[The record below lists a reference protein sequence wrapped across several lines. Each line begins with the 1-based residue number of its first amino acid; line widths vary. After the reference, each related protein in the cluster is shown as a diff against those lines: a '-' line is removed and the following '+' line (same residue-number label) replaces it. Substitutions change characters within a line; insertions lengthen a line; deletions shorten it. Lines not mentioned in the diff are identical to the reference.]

1 MLKRERQLFEF
12 GPFRIDPSHRLLLRE
27 DRPVPLQPKAF
38 EILLVLVENSEKV
51 VSKDDLMKAV
61 WPDTFVEE
69 SNLTQHI
76 FVLRKTLGDA
86 VEEKRYIVTVPGRG
100 YQFAGNVRVVDDEK
114 SSAGEEDTLVVERH
128 TRSQMVIEGA
138 GLPPR
143 TVAYLGSG
151 HRVRPWA
158 AILTAGLVVAVVA
171 AVLSRPYVPAPR
183 VVRIRQ
189 LTRLG
194 TLIANMAVLTDGPRV
209 YFRAWNGKDR
219 LLSYVSPDGGEVFPL
234 QPTLPEVDIYDISP
248 SGAEFLVGDLSG
260 SAGSNDPYTHF
271 LWRAPVAPGSPRQL
285 GGAHGQVARWSPD
298 GSTIVYALDPDLQLI
313 NSDGTNSRKLATTNG
328 SPWYPQWSPDGQRI
342 RYSVLDPRGRGMELW
357 EVDVAGK
364 KPHRMLPDW
373 PPSRRA
379 AAGPWSPDGRYFFFT
394 AVGEGTRDIWVMREP
409 KSTWRRVDTRPVRLT
424 SGPLDFYRPIL
435 SKDGKSILTMGEQ
448 QRGELLR
455 YDRASKVYVPYAHG
469 ISADHVAFS
478 PDRQW
483 MAYVEYPQDILVRAR
498 LDGSERR
505 QLTFPPMRAY
515 HPQWSPDGS
524 RLAFQVATGLGSAP
538 PKIYIIS
545 KDGGLP
551 VLATPERSERQTYPS
566 WSSDGKSIL
575 FSIAD
580 EFDENHALYRVDVK
594 TRQVSMVPGTEG
606 LYWGQISPDGRHVVA
621 LTETTQKL
629 MLYDTVSH
637 DTRTLAGLADYP
649 IWSGDGRYIYFSTL
663 FFRRSDSG
671 IFRLQLSTGEIEK
684 LLASPEFPLDG
695 VWGTWFGLTPDG
707 DPLVVRNLTTSD
719 LYALDLDLP

>member
-27 DRPVPLQPKAF
+27 NQPVPLQPKAF

-114 SSAGEEDTLVVERH
+114 RPAGEEDTLVVERH

-143 TVAYLGSG
+143 AVAYLGSG
-151 HRVRPWA
+151 QRVRPWV
-158 AILTAGLVVAVVA
+158 AILGAGLVVAVVA
-171 AVLSRPYVPAPR
+171 AVLFRPFVPPPR

-189 LTRLG
+189 LTHLG
-194 TLIANMAVLTDGPRV
+194 TLIQNMAVLTDGPRV
-209 YFRAWNGKDR
+209 YFRAWDGKNR
-219 LLSYVSPDGGEVFPL
+219 LLRYVSPEGGEVFYL
-234 QPTLPEVDIYDISP
+234 QPILPEVDIYDISP

-285 GGAHGQVARWSPD
+285 GGVQGQVARWSPD
-298 GSTIVYALDPDLQLI
+298 GSTIVYALDSDLFLV
-313 NSDGTNSRKLATTNG
+313 NSDGTNSRKLVTTDG
-328 SPWYPQWSPDGQRI
+328 TTWYPHWSPDGQRI
-342 RYSVLDPRGRGMELW
+342 RYSVVDPKGMGLW
-357 EVDVAGK
+357 EVNVGGN
-364 KPHRMLPDW
+364 KPRRLVPDW
-373 PPSRRA
+373 PLSRRM
-379 AAGPWSPDGRYFFFT
+379 AAGRWSPDGRYFFFT
-394 AVGEGTRDIWVMREP
+394 AAGEGTRDIWAMREP
-409 KSTWRRVDTRPVRLT
+409 KSTWRRVDSRPVRLT

-435 SKDGKSILTMGEQ
+435 SKDGKSILTIGEQ

-455 YDRASKVYVPYAHG
+455 YDRASKAYVPYAHG

-478 PDRQW
+478 RDQQW

-498 LDGSERR
+498 MNGSERR
-505 QLTFPPMRAY
+505 QLTFPPMRAF
-515 HPQWSPDGS
+515 HPQWSPDGT
-524 RLAFQVATGLGSAP
+524 RLAFQGDVESFSAP
-538 PKIYIIS
+538 PKMYIVS
-545 KDGGLP
+545 RDGGLP
-551 VLATPERSERQTYPS
+551 ILATPERSERQSYPS
-566 WSSDGKSIL
+566 WSSDGSSII
-575 FSIAD
+575 FSVSD
-580 EFDENHALYRVDVK
+580 EFDQNHTLQRVDVK
-594 TRQVSMVPGTEG
+594 TKQVTMLPGTEG

-621 LTETTQKL
+621 LTMTTQKL

-637 DTRTLAGLADYP
+637 VTRTLADLADYP
-649 IWSGDGRYIYFSTL
+649 IWSADGQYIYFSTL

-671 IFRLQLSTGEIEK
+671 VFRLQLSTGKIEK
-684 LLASPEFPLDG
+684 LLPSPDFPLDG

-707 DPLVVRNLTTSD
+707 DPLVVRNLNTAD